1 MEYYTTSWK
10 TRVLVQILLYHNYLN
25 QNQMKHVSLSGSR
38 RENVGRKGASELRKS
53 GRIPGVIYGGETQVP
68 FSVKRNDWDKIIS
81 RPDTLQINIEVDGK
95 TFPTIIQE
103 SQQHPVTDLITHID
117 LLELVPGK
125 LVKTTLPIR
134 PTGASEG
141 VKSGGKLIL
150 NYRKVRIIGMP
161 ESIPDDI
168 PLDITNL
175 KIGDMIR
182 VKDIKIEGCTVLEA
196 EASAVVS
203 VQVTRASMADATAA
217 AAAAAGDKKK

>member
-1 MEYYTTSWK
+1 
-10 TRVLVQILLYHNYLN
+10 
-25 QNQMKHVSLSGSR
+25 MKHVSLSGSR